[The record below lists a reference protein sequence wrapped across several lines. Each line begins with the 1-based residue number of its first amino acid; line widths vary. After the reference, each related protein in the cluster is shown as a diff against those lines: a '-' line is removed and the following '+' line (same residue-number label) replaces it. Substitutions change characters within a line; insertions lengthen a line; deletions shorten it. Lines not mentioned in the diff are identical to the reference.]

1 MLSFLNKYGYNVH
14 SQNGEDGILAEAL
27 GRLGYEASRLPDEDG
42 VTIDVARRVG
52 YSVEIGGND
61 GQWMSNTRLLIDH
74 GWSGLFVESD
84 YDLYLKCKENW
95 EHNPKVKAQCA
106 RVDENNVNAF
116 VDGRCDLLSLD
127 TDGSDYR
134 IFAGLKAKPKIVI
147 LEIDSSLLP
156 NDPSFNRDGA
166 AGYFRGVELGLEKGY
181 FLLCHTGNLIF
192 VDEQYKHLFPEVN
205 KHPLIDSEFYFNRG
219 WIKENAA

>member
-1 MLSFLNKYGYNVH
+1 MLSFLHKYAKDIIF
-14 SQNGEDGILAEAL
+14 SQNGEEGIILECLDRMFFQVNKGHA
-27 GRLGYEASRLPDEDG
+27 
-42 VTIDVARRVG
+42 
-52 YSVEIGGND
+52 VEIGGND
-61 GQWMSNTRLLIDH
+61 GRYCSNTALLLQTK
-74 GWSGLFVESD
+74 GWSGLFVEAD

-95 EHNPKVKAQCA
+95 KHNPQVKAQCA
-106 RVDENNVNAF
+106 RVDENNINAF
-116 VDGRCDLLSLD
+116 VDDRCDLLSLD
-127 TDGSDYR
+127 TDGSDYK

-156 NDPSFNRDGA
+156 DDPSFNRDGA

-181 FLLCHTGNLIF
+181 FLLCHTGNLVF

-219 WIKENAA
+219 WVREDAA